1 MQKLL
6 EAARAAV
13 STAGLGVGLTAGLV
27 LTAAPA
33 RAESIAGVCPDGSA
47 FIVQRRESAPCPNAR
62 FVHPSDLP
70 PLRPEMLP
78 KPYMWY
84 VDQQERDTNNP
95 YYLVEQA
102 NRMRELRAQQAAAAT
117 AGAESA
123 PRLADGSTPP
133 VSAPGPVATLQ
144 APRVS
149 LDERELG
156 DMVKL
161 IALRQNLAPATLEVK
176 DARGADQLRIRF
188 AHSDGFEA
196 QVLRSIA
203 SDPSQHRVL
212 AFYARAASDV
222 EFHPNFL
229 VVQDGRTF
237 RPDKSNPDEVALLVG
252 EAGTIDAG
260 LLVMGYVVVP
270 ADFSPA
276 RPLEIYWN
284 DRSLV
289 TTLRP

>member
-1 MQKLL
+1 MHKPLVRHL
-6 EAARAAV
+6 SVALIAAAASLPAAAAR
-13 STAGLGVGLTAGLV
+13 G
-27 LTAAPA
+27 
-33 RAESIAGVCPDGSA
+33 ESIAGVCPDGSA
-47 FIVQRRESAPCPNAR
+47 FIVQDRSSSPCPNAR

-84 VDQQERDTNNP
+84 VDQEQRDTNNP

-102 NRMRELRAQQAAAAT
+102 NKMRALRAQQARAAKGQPQARNVDGT
-117 AGAESA
+117 A
-123 PRLADGSTPP
+123 P
-133 VSAPGPVATLQ
+133 VSAPAVSGPQLE
-144 APRVS
+144 

-176 DARGADQLRIRF
+176 DARGEDQLRIRF
-188 AHSDGFEA
+188 AHSDSFEGR
-196 QVLRSIA
+196 VLESIG
-203 SDPSQHRVL
+203 SDPSERRVL
-212 AFYARAASDV
+212 AFYARATTETDF
-222 EFHPNFL
+222 EPNFL
-229 VVQDGRTF
+229 VVQNGRTF
-237 RPDKSNPDEVALLVG
+237 RPDKSDAEEVALLVG
-252 EAGTIDAG
+252 EAGTIEAG

-270 ADFSPA
+270 ADFNPS

>member
-1 MQKLL
+1 MQKIL
-6 EAARAAV
+6 A
-13 STAGLGVGLTAGLV
+13 AGLGVGVMMGLALV
-27 LTAAPA
+27 ATPA
-33 RAESIAGVCPDGSA
+33 RGESIAGVCPDGSA
-47 FIVQRRESAPCPNAR
+47 FIVQERQSAPCPNAR

-84 VDQQERDTNNP
+84 VDQQQRDINNP

-102 NRMRELRAQQAAAAT
+102 NRMRALRAQQAQAELDGS
-117 AGAESA
+117 AGT
-123 PRLADGSTPP
+123 PRRADGT
-133 VSAPGPVATLQ
+133 AP
-144 APRVS
+144 APAPALALAAS
-149 LDERELG
+149 QLELDERELG

-161 IALRQNLAPATLEVK
+161 IALRQSMAPATLDVK
-176 DARGADQLRIRF
+176 DAAGHDHLHIRF
-188 AHSDGFEA
+188 AHSDSFEA
-196 QVLRSIA
+196 RVLEAIG
-203 SDPSQHRVL
+203 SDPSEQRVL
-212 AFYARAASDV
+212 AFYARATDDA

-237 RPDKSNPDEVALLVG
+237 RPDKANPEEVALLVG
-252 EAGTIDAG
+252 DAGTIQAG
-260 LLVMGYVVVP
+260 LLVMGYFVIP
-270 ADFSPA
+270 ADFRPD